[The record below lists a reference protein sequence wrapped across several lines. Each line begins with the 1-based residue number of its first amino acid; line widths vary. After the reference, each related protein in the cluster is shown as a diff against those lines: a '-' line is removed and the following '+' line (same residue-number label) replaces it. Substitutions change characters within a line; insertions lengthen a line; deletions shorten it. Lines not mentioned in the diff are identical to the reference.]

1 MITTTEESNARKEK
15 GETLQMD
22 VAAKLRAA
30 FPQYAED
37 IESTPMSAHGED
49 IKILSAEARGAI
61 RVSIEAKWKTSGLS
75 NVYDAY
81 AQAARQAE
89 ALPSVEQI
97 TPVAVIQQKGY
108 DPLIVMGLEDW
119 IALTKELHDNSANTS
134 GRVI

>member
-30 FPQYAED
+30 FPQYAAQ

-61 RVSIEAKWKTSGLS
+61 PVSIEAKWKTSGLS

-81 AQAARQAE
+81 QQAARQAE

-119 IALTKELHDNSANTS
+119 IALIVMCFTRTAPIQV
-134 GRVI
+134 GV

>member
-1 MITTTEESNARKEK
+1 MISSTKESNARKAK

-61 RVSIEAKWKTSGLS
+61 PVSIEAKWKISGLS
-75 NVYDAY
+75 KS
-81 AQAARQAE
+81 
-89 ALPSVEQI
+89 L
-97 TPVAVIQQKGY
+97 
-108 DPLIVMGLEDW
+108 GLF
-119 IALTKELHDNSANTS
+119 
-134 GRVI
+134 

>member
-1 MITTTEESNARKEK
+1 MISSTKESNARKEK

-22 VAAKLRAA
+22 VAAKLKAA

-61 RVSIEAKWKTSGLS
+61 PVSIEAKWKASGLS

-81 AQAARQAE
+81 QQAARQRE
-89 ALPSVEQI
+89 ALSSVEQI
-97 TPVAVIQQKGY
+97 TPVAVIQQEGY
-108 DPLIVMGLEDW
+108 DQLVVMGLDDW
-119 IALTKELHDNSANTS
+119 IALIVMCFTRTAPIQV
-134 GRVI
+134 GV

>member
-1 MITTTEESNARKEK
+1 MINTTEESNARKEK

-61 RVSIEAKWKTSGLS
+61 PVSIEAKWKTLKHMLELS
-75 NVYDAY
+75 S
-81 AQAARQAE
+81 
-89 ALPSVEQI
+89 PSVINLATKMRLVIGEHAILELTRFQI
-97 TPVAVIQQKGY
+97 DAQLLGQN
-108 DPLIVMGLEDW
+108 D
-119 IALTKELHDNSANTS
+119 
-134 GRVI
+134 

>member
-1 MITTTEESNARKEK
+1 MISSTKESNARKEK

-30 FPQYAED
+30 FPQYAKD

-61 RVSIEAKWKTSGLS
+61 PVSIEAKWKTSGLS
-75 NVYDAY
+75 PVYHAY
-81 AQAARQAE
+81 QQAARQRE

-97 TPVAVIQQKGY
+97 TPVAVIQQEGY
-108 DPLIVMGLEDW
+108 DQLVVMGIEDW
-119 IALTKELHDNSANTS
+119 IALTKKLYESRANTS
-134 GRVI
+134 RGLI